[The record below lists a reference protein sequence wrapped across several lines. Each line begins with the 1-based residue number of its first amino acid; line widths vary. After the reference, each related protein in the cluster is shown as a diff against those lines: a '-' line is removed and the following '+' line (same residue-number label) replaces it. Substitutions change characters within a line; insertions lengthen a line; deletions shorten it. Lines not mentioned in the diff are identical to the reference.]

1 MNMVQISKGAST
13 VRFYHDEN
21 IGMFVVSVGRFENE
35 VFTPIMSHAW
45 LNKDEAKTAFSD
57 CMKSMLERG

>member
-1 MNMVQISKGAST
+1 MKMMQISKGASA
-13 VRFYHDEN
+13 VRFYHDES
-21 IGMFVVSVGRFENE
+21 IDMFVVSVGRFENE

-45 LNKDEAKTAFSD
+45 LNMDEAKTAFSD